1 MQKSTE
7 PHEHT
12 YIHTDIMT
20 APHKGSVWL
29 LTCVCV
35 CRSSSSGD
43 EGEDQ
48 EEVKGKRLP
57 KVGARSGG

>member
-1 MQKSTE
+1 MQKSIE

-12 YIHTDIMT
+12 YRHYDNPTQ
-20 APHKGSVWL
+20 GF
-29 LTCVCV
+29 CVAVNLCV

-57 KVGARSGG
+57 KVGAGSGG